1 MAGHSKRRKRGAEH
15 NDHPDERWLVTYADL
30 MTLLVALFMVLFS
43 ISSVNKSKF
52 ETLQHSLQDAFSGRI
67 LPGGKSIKES
77 GGTDNIANPA
87 PDAPTSTLQSY
98 VGGRPRESTQ
108 PAAGQTKEQQD
119 FTKLKQE
126 IDAYAAQKGLSG
138 KVKTA
143 ITPDGLSIRLL
154 TDNLLFDSGS
164 AVPRGD
170 AMGLLSKLAN
180 VLGSQ
185 PDHQLVVEGNTDDV
199 PIRSAEFPD
208 NWALSTSR
216 AESIVRTFAHDG
228 ITPKRMTAAGR
239 GEFKPVAPNTTA
251 GGRSLNR
258 RVEILVPRVTPTAA
272 SSLSAGIP
280 VIKPNLTPTNP

>member
-1 MAGHSKRRKRGAEH
+1 MAGHGKKRKRGAEQ

-77 GGTDNIANPA
+77 GGTDNIATPA
-87 PDAPTSTLQSY
+87 PDAPTSTLQPY
-98 VGGRPRESTQ
+98 VGGRSKEATQ
-108 PAAGQTKEQQD
+108 AAGQTKEQQD

-164 AVPRGD
+164 AIPRRD

-199 PIRSAEFPD
+199 PIRSGEFPD

>member
-1 MAGHSKRRKRGAEH
+1 MAGHGKKRKRGAEQ

-77 GGTDNIANPA
+77 GGTDNIATPA
-87 PDAPTSTLQSY
+87 PDAPTSSLQPY
-98 VGGRPRESTQ
+98 VGGRSKEAT

-119 FTKLKQE
+119 FTKLKQA

-164 AVPRGD
+164 AIPRRD

-199 PIRSAEFPD
+199 PIRSGEFPD

-258 RVEILVPRVTPTAA
+258 RVEILVPRVTPTPAGTI
-272 SSLSAGIP
+272 SADIP